1 MDTDFTSLPPNL
13 PVPQDDGATDH
24 LPGLAVPALVLESSE
39 GPVDLAG
46 LCAERGVVYAYPRTG
61 TPGVPPVD
69 GWDATPGARGCT
81 PESCGFRDH
90 AAELAAHGARVAGLS
105 GQPLTEQIEF
115 AHRNRMPF
123 PVIAD
128 PGMRLRDALG
138 LPTFELHGVTYLRRL
153 TLVAEHGRIVHVF
166 HPVFPPDGHAAEV
179 VAWLARRGPL
189 SVPGRR

>member
-1 MDTDFTSLPPNL
+1 VGTDFTSLPPNL
-13 PVPQDDGATDH
+13 PVPQDDGAADH
-24 LPGLAVPALVLESSE
+24 LPGLPVPALVLESSH

-46 LCAERGVVYAYPRTG
+46 LCAERGVVYVYPRTG

-90 AAELAAHGARVAGLS
+90 ALELAAHGARVAGLS
-105 GQPLTEQIEF
+105 GQPPAEQIEF
-115 AHRNRMPF
+115 AQRNRMPF

-128 PGMRLRDALG
+128 PDMRLRDALG

-153 TLVAEHGRIVHVF
+153 TLVVEHGRIVHVF
-166 HPVFPPDGHAAEV
+166 HPVFPPDRHAAEV

-189 SVPGRR
+189 SVHGRR